1 MPKNFDELLAKE
13 HKFMVRGE
21 TFAFRDVKP
30 EILTTFD
37 VSSNGDDNTAVWQVM
52 DAQIML
58 FLEDEEHERWNT
70 LRAREKDPVT
80 IAQLTEI
87 LKWLMEEQTG
97 RPTETPSPSAS
108 GRGRAEASST
118 ARSR

>member
-1 MPKNFDELLAKE
+1 MPKDFDELLAKE
-13 HKFMVRGE
+13 HKFTVRGE

-30 EILTTFD
+30 EILTAFE
-37 VSSNGDDNTAVWQVM
+37 VSTNGDVWQII
-52 DAQIML
+52 DDQIKL
-58 FLEDEEHERWNT
+58 FLEDEDHERWAT
-70 LRAREKDPVT
+70 LRGREKDPVT
-80 IAQLTEI
+80 IAQLNEI

-97 RPTETPSPSAS
+97 RPLETPSPSAS